1 MYPGIVVRRQR
12 WRQLKIIKSRCLLNL
27 PRLPAAVAIR
37 AAVILPILLANIAT
51 APVASDPEPFDVVRR
66 FVVPPFVAIR
76 AAVALAFQQSSGVLV
91 RTRCHVRQARTSL
104 DASRTLVMLGL
115 SSQTT
120 MVACYNCH
128 NNKPYTITHKTTRTW
143 RRNQPPFDTHDNGRA
158 SCYILDEH
166 DSGRADRYIRQAP
179 EV

>member
-1 MYPGIVVRRQR
+1 MYPGIVVRRRR
-12 WRQLKIIKSRCLLNL
+12 WRQLKIIKSRRLLHL

-51 APVASDPEPFDVVRR
+51 APVASAPEPFDVVRR

-91 RTRCHVRQARTSL
+91 RTRCHVWQARTSL
-104 DASRTLVMLGL
+104 DASRALVMLGL

-128 NNKPYTITHKTTRTW
+128 NNKPYIQSHTRRHAHGGGISRHSTRMAMAQQAAT
-143 RRNQPPFDTHDNGRA
+143 RRA
-158 SCYILDEH
+158 
-166 DSGRADRYIRQAP
+166 
-179 EV
+179 

>member
-1 MYPGIVVRRQR
+1 MCPGIVVRRRR
-12 WRQLKIIKSRCLLNL
+12 WRQLKIIKSRRLLHL

-76 AAVALAFQQSSGVLV
+76 AAVALAFQQSIGVPV
-91 RTRCHVRQARTSL
+91 RSRCHVWQARTSL
-104 DASRTLVMLGL
+104 DASRALVMLGL

-120 MVACYNCH
+120 MMTAYIIIA
-128 NNKPYTITHKTTRTW
+128 TIISRLQSHKRRHAHSGGISRHSTNRT
-143 RRNQPPFDTHDNGRA
+143 
-158 SCYILDEH
+158 
-166 DSGRADRYIRQAP
+166 
-179 EV
+179 V